1 MLFLSDE
8 TLLTVVEWALV
19 WVCGAILIALP
30 LAVAARRFLLSDVWS
45 LSALLQELAGERPR
59 LGARLPARCPI
70 RSASDSDR
78 SEPPDPVRLRAGSGL
93 SGWQTDGR

>member
-19 WVCGAILIALP
+19 WVCGAIMIALP
-30 LAVAARRFLLSDVWS
+30 LAVAAGRFLLSDVWS
-45 LSALLQELAGERPR
+45 PSALLQELTGERPG
-59 LGARLPARCPI
+59 LGALLPARCPI

-78 SEPPDPVRLRAGSGL
+78 LGPPGQVRHCAGTGRC
-93 SGWQTDGR
+93 GWQSDGR